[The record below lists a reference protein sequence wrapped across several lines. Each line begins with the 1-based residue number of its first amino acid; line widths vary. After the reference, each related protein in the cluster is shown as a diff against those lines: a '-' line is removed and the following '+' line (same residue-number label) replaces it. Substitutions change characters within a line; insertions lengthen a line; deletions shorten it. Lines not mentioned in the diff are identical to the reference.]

1 MRCSG
6 YTNISG
12 IKKRRNHRQR
22 SRSTGR
28 QARMMP
34 EMAKETSTPSSR
46 KGEEGA
52 ENKRRAETGLL
63 KLAAYRQ
70 TYIK

>member
-1 MRCSG
+1 MRCLG

-12 IKKRRNHRQR
+12 IKKLRNHRQR
-22 SRSTGR
+22 SRRTGR

-34 EMAKETSTPSSR
+34 EMAKETSTPSR

-52 ENKRRAETGLL
+52 ETKPRAETDLL